1 MRSTSEKAAAV
12 SALRN
17 EVKEMQLRAGTKK
30 DFETKRS
37 SVFAAPGLP
46 LAHFLTAEFGFSGDE
61 FSPSWQGHGGENG
74 NITSILFGIRVRVAT
89 AVGRRY

>member
-1 MRSTSEKAAAV
+1 VRCITTLRKWSCEPAPKKTLKLNGRV
-12 SALRN
+12 SSLLQ
-17 EVKEMQLRAGTKK
+17 VC
-30 DFETKRS
+30 
-37 SVFAAPGLP
+37 P